1 MDIAIW
7 VLLIC
12 CEHMSTPSRFLIWPF
27 ESVREEER
35 VNRDAQTVGSPLCDL
50 MHSGQTECAE
60 QTTCSLESVAKNQFN
75 QWISIAK
82 SRFLTLISTVTLC
95 SAFLTGTF
103 LFSKRMWGCVC
114 TDSLIMVEEVK
125 VIIKCGWSLQRE
137 SQLPPSSQVT
147 LFLLPALHTGC
158 TTFSLNLL
166 QLHVVNLCLL
176 HLFISN
182 SMQMKLDLQLI
193 NHDRIWCQFLWL

>member
-7 VLLIC
+7 VLPIC

-27 ESVREEER
+27 ESIREEER

-50 MHSGQTECAE
+50 MQWGQTECAE
-60 QTTCSLESVAKNQFN
+60 QTACSLESFAKNPFN
-75 QWISIAK
+75 QWISIAE
-82 SRFLTLISTVTLC
+82 SRFLVLISTVTLC
-95 SAFLTGTF
+95 TAFLTATF
-103 LFSKRMWGCVC
+103 LFSKRKWGCVC
-114 TDSLIMVEEVK
+114 TDSLTTIEEVK
-125 VIIKCGWSLQRE
+125 VIVKCGWSVQRE
-137 SQLPPSSQVT
+137 SQLPPSSQVA
-147 LFLLPALHTGC
+147 LFLLPALSTGC

-182 SMQMKLDLQLI
+182 SMQTKLDLQLI
-193 NHDRIWCQFLWL
+193 NHDRIWC